1 MKYIAP
7 TVLNA
12 VNATN
17 LIQGAKISVQRDSL
31 HPTEENS
38 NGAGYGAD
46 E

>member
-7 TVLNA
+7 AVLNSI
-12 VNATN
+12 NATN
-17 LIQGAKISVQRDSL
+17 LIQGVKGMGGADSSN
-31 HPTEENS
+31 PIERS